1 MKLWNNGQ
9 DGTDM
14 KKTIKNISQD
24 VINGRQLQ
32 EKLPELFNNLA
43 DYYWSYA
50 AIRLS
55 MHYYA
60 FYEAYCEGEEQWS
73 EDVRNAVKKLNT
85 IIKENIL
92 TSCSGKE
99 REMAILKVDRIRK
112 DISNRMNI
120 LTSYTDIF
128 QTYEYVLNRLEYRF
142 KPTVEPVDDTE
153 FSKEI
158 LRYIFSS
165 EDNFVINEKIR
176 EIIGQ
181 LPIRM
186 TRQKYFELLCDS
198 IDSYLGADQSAL
210 DTYLYMLRTS
220 AMLYHAEGMEDSYPE
235 LVKRLQQLKKTDYKN
250 ITKKDYDKSVT
261 LLGDVTL
268 ILEAETTAYFSLQE
282 IVNEV
287 YAMLLCSTYQGMTQN
302 EFKDAADTAIV
313 IIRAVNELFLKE
325 DGTEP
330 EEELL
335 DQFTDL
341 EGIQE
346 EISYDLSMLED
357 ALYEAGH
364 THRGL
369 VRSMMLEQLLQVLL
383 LSQKLLSGSLFI
395 ELEEQEE
402 GTVDEETVEREKT
415 SLTEELA
422 LLFDG
427 QDRMVSRA
435 VIANTI
441 NKMPV
446 FFKNH
451 SEVMNYVRYSLERCS
466 DAFEKAACVEI
477 INAIMAE

>member
-1 MKLWNNGQ
+1 
-9 DGTDM
+9 
-14 KKTIKNISQD
+14 
-24 VINGRQLQ
+24 
-32 EKLPELFNNLA
+32 
-43 DYYWSYA
+43 
-50 AIRLS
+50 
-55 MHYYA
+55 
-60 FYEAYCEGEEQWS
+60 
-73 EDVRNAVKKLNT
+73 
-85 IIKENIL
+85 
-92 TSCSGKE
+92 
-99 REMAILKVDRIRK
+99 
-112 DISNRMNI
+112 MNI
-120 LTSYTDIF
+120 LTAYTDIF

-186 TRQKYFELLCDS
+186 TRQKYFELLGDS

-220 AMLYHAEGMEDSYPE
+220 AMLYHAEGMEEAYPE
-235 LVKRLQQLKKTDYKN
+235 LVKKLQLLKTIDYKS
-250 ITKKDYDKSVT
+250 ITKKDYDKALI
-261 LLGDVTL
+261 LLEAATL
-268 ILEAETTAYFSLQE
+268 ILEADTTAYFSLQE
-282 IVNEV
+282 IANEV
-287 YAMLLCSTYQGMTQN
+287 YTMLLCSTYYGMAEN
-302 EFKDAADTAIV
+302 EYKAEAESAV
-313 IIRAVNELFLKE
+313 AIIREVNDLFLKE
-325 DGTEP
+325 DKTEP
-330 EEELL
+330 REELL

-341 EGIQE
+341 EGVQE
-346 EISYDLSMLED
+346 EISYDLSLLED
-357 ALYEAGH
+357 ALFEAGH

-369 VRSMMLEQLLQVLL
+369 VRSMMLEQLLQILL

-402 GTVDEETVEREKT
+402 GTVDEETVNREKA

-451 SEVMNYVRYSLERCS
+451 TEVMNYVRYSLERCS

-477 INAIMAE
+477 INSILAE

>member
-1 MKLWNNGQ
+1 MN
-9 DGTDM
+9 
-14 KKTIKNISQD
+14 KTIKNIRQE
-24 VINGRQLQ
+24 VISARQLQ
-32 EKLPELFNNLA
+32 EKLPELFNYLA
-43 DYYWSYA
+43 DYDWSYA

-60 FYEAYCEGEEQWS
+60 FYETCCDDEKQWS
-73 EDVRNAVKKLNT
+73 EGVKNTAKKLNT
-85 IIKENIL
+85 IIKEHIL
-92 TSCSGKE
+92 TSCCGKE
-99 REMAILKVDRIRK
+99 REMAILAVDNLRRS
-112 DISNRMNI
+112 ISSRMNI
-120 LTSYTDIF
+120 LTAYTDIF
-128 QTYEYVLNRLEYRF
+128 QIYEYVLNRLEYRF
-142 KPTVEPVDDTE
+142 KPTVKPVDDTE

-158 LRYIFSS
+158 LRYIFDS

-186 TRQKYFELLCDS
+186 TRQKYFELLGDS

-220 AMLYHAEGMEDSYPE
+220 AMLYHAEGMEDCYPE
-235 LVKRLQQLKKTDYKN
+235 LMIKLLQLKTIEYKN
-250 ITKKDYDKSVT
+250 ITKKDYDKSIT
-261 LLGDVTL
+261 LLDEATL
-268 ILEAETTAYFSLQE
+268 ILETDTTAYFSLQE
-282 IVNEV
+282 ITNEV
-287 YAMLLCSTYQGMTQN
+287 YTMLLCSAYQGMTEN
-302 EFKDAADTAIV
+302 ENKEAAEAALI
-313 IIRAVNELFLKE
+313 IIREVNDLFANEDMKE
-325 DGTEP
+325 P
-330 EEELL
+330 SEELL
-335 DQFTDL
+335 DRFTDL

-364 THRGL
+364 THREL
-369 VRSMMLEQLLQVLL
+369 VRSMMLEQPLQILQ

-395 ELEEQEE
+395 KLEESEE
-402 GTVDEETVEREKT
+402 GMVDEETVKREKN

-446 FFKNH
+446 FFKDH
-451 SEVMNYVRYSLERCS
+451 TEVMNYVRYSLERCS

>member
-1 MKLWNNGQ
+1 MN
-9 DGTDM
+9 
-14 KKTIKNISQD
+14 KTIKNMSQD
-24 VINGRQLQ
+24 IINGRQLQ
-32 EKLPELFNNLA
+32 EKLPELFNYLA
-43 DYYWSYA
+43 DYDWSYA

-55 MHYYA
+55 MHYYS
-60 FYEAYCEGEEQWS
+60 FYEAYCDEEEQWS
-73 EDVRNAVKKLNT
+73 EGVRDTMKKLNS
-85 IIKENIL
+85 IIEKYLLVN
-92 TSCSGKE
+92 CSGKE
-99 REMAILKVDRIRK
+99 REHAILEVDKLRK

-120 LTSYTDIF
+120 LTAYTDIF

-142 KPTVEPVDDTE
+142 KLTVEPVDDTE

-176 EIIGQ
+176 EVIGQ

-186 TRQKYFELLCDS
+186 TRQKYFDLLSDS

-220 AMLYHAEGMEDSYPE
+220 AMLYHAEGMEEAYPE
-235 LVKRLQQLKKTDYKN
+235 LVKKLQQLKAIEYKS
-250 ITKKDYDKSVT
+250 ITKKEFDKAMI
-261 LLGDVTL
+261 LLEAATL
-268 ILEAETTAYFSLQE
+268 ILESDTTAYFSLQE
-282 IVNEV
+282 IANEV
-287 YAMLLCSTYQGMTQN
+287 YTMLLCSTYHGMTEN
-302 EFKDAADTAIV
+302 EYKAEVDTAV
-313 IIRAVNELFLKE
+313 AIIREVNELFLK
-325 DGTEP
+325 DDKTEP
-330 EEELL
+330 REELL

-341 EGIQE
+341 EGVQE
-346 EISYDLSMLED
+346 EISYDLSLLED

-364 THRGL
+364 THRLL
-369 VRSMMLEQLLQVLL
+369 VRSMMLEQLLQILL

-402 GTVDEETVEREKT
+402 RIVEEDTVEREKA

-427 QDRMVSRA
+427 QDRMISRA

-446 FFKNH
+446 FFKDH
-451 SEVMNYVRYSLERCS
+451 TEVMNYVRYSLERCS

-477 INAIMAE
+477 INAIMTE

>member
-1 MKLWNNGQ
+1 MNKS
-9 DGTDM
+9 
-14 KKTIKNISQD
+14 IKNIRQD
-24 VINGRQLQ
+24 IMNGRQLQ
-32 EKLPELFNNLA
+32 ETLPELFNYLV
-43 DYYWSYA
+43 DYDWSYA

-60 FYEAYCEGEEQWS
+60 FYETFCDEEEQWS
-73 EDVRNAVKKLNT
+73 EGVRTTMKKLNT
-85 IIKENIL
+85 IIGESLMTN
-92 TSCSGKE
+92 CSGKE
-99 REMAILKVDRIRK
+99 REQAILEIDSLRMEIN
-112 DISNRMNI
+112 NRMNM
-120 LTSYTDIF
+120 LTAYTDIF

-142 KPTVEPVDDTE
+142 KPSVEPVDDTE

-186 TRQKYFELLCDS
+186 TRQKYFDLLSGS

-220 AMLYHAEGMEDSYPE
+220 AMLYHVEGMEESYPE
-235 LVKRLQQLKKTDYKN
+235 LVNKQEKLKAIEYKSITKTDF
-250 ITKKDYDKSVT
+250 DKAVIMLEAAT
-261 LLGDVTL
+261 LL
-268 ILEAETTAYFSLQE
+268 LETETTAFISLQE
-282 IVNEV
+282 IANEV
-287 YAMLLCSTYQGMTQN
+287 YTMLLCSTYRGMTEN
-302 EFKDAADTAIV
+302 EYQAEADTAV
-313 IIRAVNELFLKE
+313 AIIREINELFRKE
-325 DGTEP
+325 TKTEP
-330 EEELL
+330 REELL
-335 DQFTDL
+335 DLFTDL
-341 EGIQE
+341 EGVQE
-346 EISYDLSMLED
+346 EISYDLPMLED

-364 THRGL
+364 THRML
-369 VRSMMLEQLLQVLL
+369 VRSMMLEQLLQTLL

-395 ELEEQEE
+395 ELMEQEE
-402 GTVDEETVEREKT
+402 KIVEEDTVEREKT

-422 LLFDG
+422 QLFDG

-446 FFKNH
+446 FFKDH
-451 SEVMNYVRYSLERCS
+451 TEVMNYVRYSMERCS
-466 DAFEKAACVEI
+466 DSFEKAACVEI

>member
-1 MKLWNNGQ
+1 MNN
-9 DGTDM
+9 M
-14 KKTIKNISQD
+14 IKNISRD

-32 EKLPELFNNLA
+32 EKLPELFNYMA
-43 DYYWSYA
+43 EYDWSYA

-60 FYEAYCEGEEQWS
+60 FYEAYCDEEEQWS
-73 EDVRNAVKKLNT
+73 EGVRNAVKKLNT
-85 IIKENIL
+85 IIGEHL
-92 TSCSGKE
+92 LVSCSGTE
-99 REMAILKVDRIRK
+99 RERAILEVDSLRK
-112 DISNRMNI
+112 EISSRMNI
-120 LTSYTDIF
+120 LTAYTDIF

-142 KPTVEPVDDTE
+142 KPTVEPVDDIE
-153 FSKEI
+153 LSKEI

-186 TRQKYFELLCDS
+186 TREKYLELLSNS

-220 AMLYHAEGMEDSYPE
+220 AMLYHAEGMEASYPE
-235 LVKRLQQLKKTDYKN
+235 LVKKLQQLKTINYKD
-250 ITKKDYDKSVT
+250 ISKKDYDKAVI
-261 LLGDVTL
+261 LLEAATL
-268 ILEAETTAYFSLQE
+268 ILEADTTAYFSLQE
-282 IVNEV
+282 IANEV
-287 YAMLLCSTYQGMTQN
+287 YAMLLCSTYQGMADHEN
-302 EFKDAADTAIV
+302 KDAAETAV
-313 IIRAVNELFLKE
+313 AIIREVNELFIKE
-325 DGTEP
+325 DKAEP
-330 EEELL
+330 REELL

-341 EGIQE
+341 EGVQE
-346 EISYDLSMLED
+346 EISYDLSLLED

-369 VRSMMLEQLLQVLL
+369 VRGMMLEQLLQILL

-395 ELEEQEE
+395 ELEEPEE
-402 GTVDEETVEREKT
+402 RTVEEETLEREKA
-415 SLTEELA
+415 SLTEELI

-427 QDRMVSRA
+427 QDRMVTRA

-446 FFKNH
+446 FFKDH
-451 SEVMNYVRYSLERCS
+451 TEVMNYVRYSLERCS
-466 DAFEKAACVEI
+466 DAYEKAACVEI

>member
-1 MKLWNNGQ
+1 MNKA
-9 DGTDM
+9 
-14 KKTIKNISQD
+14 IKNIRQD
-24 VINGRQLQ
+24 IMNGRQLQ
-32 EKLPELFNNLA
+32 EKLPELFNYLA
-43 DYYWSYA
+43 DYDWSYA

-60 FYEAYCEGEEQWS
+60 IYETYCDEEEQWS
-73 EDVRNAVKKLNT
+73 EGVRNTMKKLNT
-85 IIKENIL
+85 IIEKYLLVN
-92 TSCSGKE
+92 CSGKE
-99 REMAILKVDRIRK
+99 REQAILETDSLRK
-112 DISNRMNI
+112 EISNRINM
-120 LTSYTDIF
+120 LTAYTDIF

-165 EDNFVINEKIR
+165 EDNFIINEKIR

-186 TRQKYFELLCDS
+186 TRQKYFDILSES

-220 AMLYHAEGMEDSYPE
+220 AMLYHVEGMEEAYPE
-235 LVKRLQQLKKTDYKN
+235 LVKKLQKLKTIEYKN
-250 ITKKDYDKSVT
+250 IKKKEFDKAVIMLDAAT
-261 LLGDVTL
+261 LL
-268 ILEAETTAYFSLQE
+268 LETETTAYICMQE
-282 IVNEV
+282 ITNEV
-287 YAMLLCSTYQGMTQN
+287 YTMLLCSTYHGMTEN
-302 EFKDAADTAIV
+302 GYKAEADTAIT
-313 IIRAVNELFLKE
+313 IIREINELFLKE
-325 DGTEP
+325 DKTEP
-330 EEELL
+330 REELL
-335 DQFTDL
+335 DLFTDL
-341 EGIQE
+341 EGVQE
-346 EISYDLSMLED
+346 EISYDLPLLED
-357 ALYEAGH
+357 ALFEADH
-364 THRGL
+364 THRML
-369 VRSMMLEQLLQVLL
+369 VRSMMLEQVLQILL

-395 ELEEQEE
+395 ELMEQEE
-402 GTVDEETVEREKT
+402 RTVEEDTVEREKA

-422 LLFDG
+422 QLFDG

-451 SEVMNYVRYSLERCS
+451 TEVMNYVRYSLERCA
-466 DAFEKAACVEI
+466 DVFEKAACVEI

>member
-1 MKLWNNGQ
+1 MNK
-9 DGTDM
+9 M
-14 KKTIKNISQD
+14 IKTMSQD
-24 VINGRQLQ
+24 VMNGRQLQ
-32 EKLPELFNNLA
+32 EKLPELFNYLA
-43 DYYWSYA
+43 DYDWSYA

-60 FYEAYCEGEEQWS
+60 FYESYCDEEEQWS
-73 EDVRNAVKKLNT
+73 EGVRNSMKQLNT
-85 IIKENIL
+85 IIGKYLLAN
-92 TSCSGKE
+92 CSGKE
-99 REMAILKVDRIRK
+99 REHAILEVDSLRK

-120 LTSYTDIF
+120 LTAYTDIF

-153 FSKEI
+153 YSKEI

-186 TRQKYFELLCDS
+186 TRQKYFDLLSDS

-220 AMLYHAEGMEDSYPE
+220 AMLYHAEGMEESYPE
-235 LVKRLQQLKKTDYKN
+235 LVKKLQQLKTIDYKS
-250 ITKKDYDKSVT
+250 ITKNEFDKAVI
-261 LLGDVTL
+261 LLEAATL
-268 ILEAETTAYFSLQE
+268 ILEADTTAYFSMQE

-287 YAMLLCSTYQGMTQN
+287 YAMLLCSTYHGMTEN
-302 EFKDAADTAIV
+302 EYQSEADTAV
-313 IIRAVNELFLKE
+313 AIIREVNDLFLKE
-325 DGTEP
+325 DKTEP
-330 EEELL
+330 REELL

-341 EGIQE
+341 EGSQE
-346 EISYDLSMLED
+346 EISYDLALLED

-364 THRGL
+364 THKVL
-369 VRSMMLEQLLQVLL
+369 VRSMMLEQLLQILL

-402 GTVDEETVEREKT
+402 STVEEDTIEKEKS
-415 SLTEELA
+415 SLIEELA
-422 LLFDG
+422 LLFEG
-427 QDRMVSRA
+427 QDKMVSRA

-446 FFKNH
+446 FFKDH
-451 SEVMNYVRYSLERCS
+451 TEVMNYVRYSLERCS